1 MQDKQYR
8 NILSELES
16 SADIDHSFI
25 VSRDGLLIYPEKCSE
40 FNPDAFAAMTATL
53 LAAAEAAMDELNGGV
68 PIRVVVVKANNFN
81 IITTG
86 AGPRAILAVITSSND
101 IDTVH
106 EAMKKAAKEIDEIL

>member
-68 PIRVVVVKANNFN
+68 PIRVVVKANNFN